1 MDRVIRDYRSGSIQ
15 LSDLPHG
22 IAAAVSYG

>member
-15 LSDLPHG
+15 PSALLHD
-22 IAAAVSYG
+22 IVAAVSYG